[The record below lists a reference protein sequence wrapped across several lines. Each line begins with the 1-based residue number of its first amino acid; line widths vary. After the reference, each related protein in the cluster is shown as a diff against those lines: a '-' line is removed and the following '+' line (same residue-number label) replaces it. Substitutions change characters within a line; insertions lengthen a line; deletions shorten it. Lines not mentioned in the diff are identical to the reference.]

1 METMFQLVNKYLRAK
16 QAQIFYTGKKVI
28 HNGREWLYPPPP
40 RPLTN
45 GPCKRHAVASDKVV
59 PSFFPHQNET
69 MKDVG
74 QIT

>member
-16 QAQIFYTGKKVI
+16 QWQNFYTGKKGFTTEE
-28 HNGREWLYPPPP
+28 NDSTPPH
-40 RPLTN
+40 RPLTT